1 MQYKKLGRTGLYVSR
16 LYLGTMNFG
25 DCTDKKSAFEIMDRA
40 TDLGINFIDTADV
53 YGGPQR
59 PDIPLGY
66 GISEEIV
73 GEWLAQ
79 SGKRNEVVLATKLYQ
94 PMIPGPNGRRLSA
107 YHIRQACEDSLRRLK
122 TDHIDLY
129 QFHHIDRDTPWEE
142 IWQAVDVLIEQG
154 KVLYVGSCNCPG
166 WGLAAAQGE
175 AKWRRHMMGLVSEQ
189 SRYNLACR
197 SIELEVIPACRYEGM
212 GLLTYSPLDGGL
224 LAGALKKAAERS
236 RRGKPSLPIRD
247 PMFRERVSAYEAFC
261 EKRGVDPA
269 DVALAWVLS
278 NPVVTCPI
286 VGPRTLEQLE
296 DSVRALNLKLKPED
310 LAELDTIFP
319 GPGGE
324 APEAYAW

>member
-1 MQYKKLGRTGLYVSR
+1 M
-16 LYLGTMNFG
+16 
-25 DCTDKKSAFEIMDRA
+25 
-40 TDLGINFIDTADV
+40 
-53 YGGPQR
+53 
-59 PDIPLGY
+59 
-66 GISEEIV
+66 
-73 GEWLAQ
+73 
-79 SGKRNEVVLATKLYQ
+79 VLATKLYQ

-154 KVLYVGSCNCPG
+154 KVLYVGSCNFPG

-189 SRYNLACR
+189 SRYSLACR

-212 GLLTYSPLDGGL
+212 GLLTYSPLNGGL
-224 LAGALKKAAERS
+224 LAGVLKKATERS

-247 PMFRERVSAYEAFC
+247 PMFRERVSTYEAFC
-261 EKRGVDPA
+261 EKRGYAPA
-269 DVALAWVLS
+269 DVALGWVLS